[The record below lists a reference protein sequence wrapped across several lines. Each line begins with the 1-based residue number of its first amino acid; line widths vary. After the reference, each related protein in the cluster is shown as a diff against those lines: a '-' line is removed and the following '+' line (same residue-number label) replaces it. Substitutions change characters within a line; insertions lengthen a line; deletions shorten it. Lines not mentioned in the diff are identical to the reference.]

1 MKYRTQ
7 TASLFSFTIEW
18 EPYLW
23 TKNKEGSLL
32 DVYMITPYP
41 DDQTRGNKEFTPSM
55 ITINLVSNVN
65 IDILEIIILV
75 LRTSSMKCV
84 GLFLKYV
91 SYDYTE
97 FRYVIVYS

>member
-1 MKYRTQ
+1 
-7 TASLFSFTIEW
+7 
-18 EPYLW
+18 
-23 TKNKEGSLL
+23 
-32 DVYMITPYP
+32 MITPYP

-91 SYDYTE
+91 SYDYTK